1 MDFIS
6 LAIVHLSVKIRKK
19 IKKRC
24 YPKMYIMYPKMSYK
38 ISADTRGFFY
48 LFLLIILY
56 TKISKRSIAEK
67 PLITYIK

>member
-24 YPKMYIMYPKMSYK
+24 YPKMSYK

-56 TKISKRSIAEK
+56 TKISKRSRDEK
-67 PLITYIK
+67 QLITYIK